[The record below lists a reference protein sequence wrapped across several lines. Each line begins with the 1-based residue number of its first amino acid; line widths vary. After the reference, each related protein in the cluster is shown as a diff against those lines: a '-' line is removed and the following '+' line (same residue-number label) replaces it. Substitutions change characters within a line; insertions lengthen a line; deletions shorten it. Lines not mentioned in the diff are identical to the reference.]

1 MLLNVLLHSH
11 INSILGRKSLGS
23 KFRLPCCV
31 LVGSS
36 LNSMSRNVHWRC
48 KNHASSPSNQS
59 EDWIVKASHT
69 TCTVWNRVSGLLF
82 ASLLFSHSS
91 LSFFGV
97 CNLAN
102 YVSGRFCDKTLVWPT
117 IQNLSRGADR
127 TSRCRYPFPFKCLSK
142 DFIIILRLS
151 RGSKSFHFFVFQLGV
166 EAFKNLR

>member
-1 MLLNVLLHSH
+1 MLLYVLLHSH

-36 LNSMSRNVHWRC
+36 LNSMPRNVHWRC

-82 ASLLFSHSS
+82 ASLLLSHSS

-97 CNLAN
+97 CNLAD
-102 YVSGRFCDKTLVWPT
+102 YVSGRFCDKTLFDLPSKTCLEELTELTELTEQVPV
-117 IQNLSRGADR
+117 S
-127 TSRCRYPFPFKCLSK
+127 FPFQMPVQRFHHNFETVAGFVVVPFFCFST
-142 DFIIILRLS
+142 RR
-151 RGSKSFHFFVFQLGV
+151 RGV
-166 EAFKNLR
+166 